1 MCVALYYRVNGRSI
15 VVFIYGGSRLDVL
28 DGDGGGWW
36 ISFFDALIAYRLL
49 IGVSVIFYLLSIR

>member
-1 MCVALYYRVNGRSI
+1 M
-15 VVFIYGGSRLDVL
+15 VFIYGGSRLDVL